1 MTWQDA
7 IRSDPEAR
15 HDFIVFLSNEIADGF
30 RVMDEAVESGNTV
43 TLQRA
48 KGCKDAFVE
57 MKRRFEAEDREA
69 EGYADFRRAA
79 AGR

>member
-15 HDFIVFLSNEIADGF
+15 QDFVAWVSNQIAAGF
-30 RVMDEAVESGNTV
+30 RSMDAAVDDANPAK
-43 TLQRA
+43 LQVA
-48 KGCKDAFVE
+48 KGKKDAYVE
-57 MKRRFEAEDREA
+57 LKTAFETEDREA